1 MLVGSAQGGAGERL
15 VGGGAHTRAHTA
27 WAPVLT
33 FSVLALPLPPLL
45 LLMPLSLCL
54 TKSIQA
60 SRGSLR
66 PCARSTGGS
75 WNTAASGLFC
85 LPDRAAGQA
94 DRMLGKRSLHRAGL
108 QPPGPPSLST
118 VLAPKPAQP
127 QPPALPPGHG
137 GQSLGNSLSSAWIL
151 QGKTLGVGGGRRGA
165 ELQGKRKLALPGPSR
180 LPPGELQCVRLP
192 EDRTTGLPG
201 GSGRAA
207 NGQQAPQPT
216 PGEFSGGQFPP
227 SVLRGLPSRAVLG
240 TAGGVSRTEIW

>member
-1 MLVGSAQGGAGERL
+1 MD
-15 VGGGAHTRAHTA
+15 
-27 WAPVLT
+27 
-33 FSVLALPLPPLL
+33 LASSSINGLL
-45 LLMPLSLCL
+45 LLTPLSLCL

-94 DRMLGKRSLHRAGL
+94 DQTLGKRSLHGAGL
-108 QPPGPPSLST
+108 QPPGPRQQCWPPSQHS
-118 VLAPKPAQP
+118 PSPRP
-127 QPPALPPGHG
+127 LPPGRG
-137 GQSLGNSLSSAWIL
+137 GQPLGNSRSSAWTL
-151 QGKTLGVGGGRRGA
+151 QGKTLGMGGGRRGA

-192 EDRTTGLPG
+192 EDRTTGLSG
-201 GSGRAA
+201 GSGRAT
-207 NGQQAPQPT
+207 NSQRAPQPT

-227 SVLRGLPSRAVLG
+227 SGLRGLPSRAVSG
-240 TAGGVSRTEIW
+240 TAGGVSRAEIW